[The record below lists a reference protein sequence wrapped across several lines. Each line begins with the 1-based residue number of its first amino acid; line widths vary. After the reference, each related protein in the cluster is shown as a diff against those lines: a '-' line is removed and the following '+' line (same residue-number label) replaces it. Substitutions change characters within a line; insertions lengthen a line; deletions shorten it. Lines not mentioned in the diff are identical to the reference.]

1 MLGMDQIRT
10 GGTDWTDEIEEIR
23 KEPEY
28 GRKYIETAA
37 DPEIF

>member
-1 MLGMDQIRT
+1 MRFYRIFVDHFIG
-10 GGTDWTDEIEEIR
+10 IR
-23 KEPEY
+23 KEPEH